1 MKKITILMV
10 TVLLGL
16 IIDANAQ
23 SCTPSYLGYTTV
35 PASGIILPSQLSNA
49 TNGIAYQQAL
59 TFGVPSSITY
69 MGASIPVNWIK
80 INHIES
86 HIGNTWTVVNET
98 GGSTFSQWNASTWNC
113 ATLLGTPTVTGTDSI
128 FVFVDASIMFMG
140 NPMPVSN
147 QRVYSLP
154 LVVED
159 QTSLPYAAGA
169 IVGATAVCQGQ
180 SAVTY
185 TIPVISNATSYLW
198 TLPSGFTGTSTTNS
212 ITVDYASNA
221 VSGDITVCG
230 VNTSGNGTP
239 STLSVTVNSLLGA
252 TGTISGVASVCQ
264 GDNAMT
270 YSVPDVAGAVSYLWT
285 LPTGATGTSTSNT
298 IVVNYGLSAVS
309 GDVTV
314 KGTNSCGDGGIST
327 LNIVVNPKPATPV
340 ISNSGNNVLLSD
352 VASGN
357 QWYDLNGMITGATN
371 QNYPV
376 TANGSYHVIVSNAT
390 CASESSNTIQITNT
404 GIADIKTNSTIN
416 IYPNPAK
423 NQINVTVDSK
433 LIGSTYTVKD
443 QIGRMVLSGK
453 MNADNFTI
461 ELGGLSGGVY
471 LFSVGETS
479 KQTFKVVKE

>member
-1 MKKITILMV
+1 MVAILW
-10 TVLLGL
+10 GL
-16 IIDANAQ
+16 IIDSNAQ
-23 SCTPSYLGYTTV
+23 SCTPSYAGYTTV
-35 PASGIILPSQLSNA
+35 PASGIILPSQLPNA

-69 MGASIPVNWIK
+69 MGTSIPVTWIK

-86 HIGNTWTVVNET
+86 YIGNTWTVVNET

-128 FVFVDASIMFMG
+128 IVFVDASITVMG
-140 NPMPVSN
+140 NPMTVSN

-169 IVGATAVCQGQ
+169 IVGASSVCQGQ

-230 VNTSGNGTP
+230 VNASGNGTA
-239 STLSVTVNSLLGA
+239 STLSVTVNSVLGVVGTI
-252 TGTISGVASVCQ
+252 TGTTTVCQ
-264 GDNAMT
+264 GDNAVT
-270 YSVPDVAGAVSYLWT
+270 YSIPDITGAIAYIWT
-285 LPTGATGTSTSNT
+285 LPTGATGSSTSNT
-298 IVVNYGLSAVS
+298 IEVNYGLSAVS

-327 LNIVVNPKPATPV
+327 LNVVVNPKPATPV
-340 ISNSGNNVLLSD
+340 ISNSGNNVLYSD

-357 QWYDLNGMITGATN
+357 QWYDQNGMIAGATS

-376 TANGSYHVIVSNAT
+376 TANGSYYVLVSNASCISDT
-390 CASESSNTIQITNT
+390 SNTIQITNT
-404 GIADIKTNSTIN
+404 GIAATETNSAIV
-416 IYPNPAK
+416 ICPNPAK
-423 NQINVTVDSK
+423 NQITVKVASN
-433 LIGSTYTVKD
+433 LIGSEFSITDPLGRTV
-443 QIGRMVLSGK
+443 QSGK
-453 MNADNFTI
+453 LANESSTI
-461 ELGGLSGGVY
+461 GIEQLSKGVY
-471 LFSVGETS
+471 LLRIGDNA
-479 KQTFKVVKE
+479 QLTFKVVKE

>member
-1 MKKITILMV
+1 MKKITILLLMFLFGL
-10 TVLLGL
+10 VLN
-16 IIDANAQ
+16 IQAQ

-35 PASGIILPSQLSNA
+35 PAAGIILPSQLPNA

-59 TFGVPSSITY
+59 TFGVPSSITIS
-69 MGASIPVNWIK
+69 GNTIPVNWIK

-86 HIGNTWTVVNET
+86 FIGNTWTVVNET
-98 GGSTFSQWNASTWNC
+98 GGSTFAQWNASTWNC
-113 ATLLGTPTVTGTDSI
+113 ATLLGTPTVSGTDSI
-128 FVFVDASIMFMG
+128 IVFVDASVTFLG
-140 NPMPVSN
+140 SPMPVSN

-154 LVVED
+154 LVVEN
-159 QTSLPYAAGA
+159 QTSMPFAAGA
-169 IVGATAVCQGQ
+169 IVGASIVCQGQ

-230 VNTSGNGTP
+230 VNASGNGTA

-252 TGTISGVASVCQ
+252 TGTISGAATVCQ
-264 GDNAMT
+264 GQNAVT
-270 YSVPDVAGAVSYLWT
+270 YSVPDVAGATSYIWT
-285 LPTGATGTSTSNT
+285 MPTGATGTSTASSIT
-298 IVVNYGLSAVS
+298 VNYGTSALS

-314 KGTNSCGDGGIST
+314 KATNACGDGDVST
-327 LNIVVNPKPATPV
+327 LNVTVDTKPTTPV
-340 ISNSGNNVLLSD
+340 ITNSGSNVLHSD
-352 VASGN
+352 ATSGN
-357 QWYDLNGMITGATN
+357 QWYDLNGIITGATS
-371 QNYPV
+371 QNYTV
-376 TANGSYHVIVSNAT
+376 VANGSYHVIVSNAT
-390 CASESSNTIQITNT
+390 CASEPSNTIQITNT

-443 QIGRMVLSGK
+443 QIGRTVLSGK

-471 LFSVGETS
+471 LFGVGETS